1 MVVSFQISVVI
12 ALFRFQY
19 YYTISLSSMGEHNE
33 RTHLQQLQSK
43 VATLTAW
50 MEDQRSR
57 DQQLQDRFDQ
67 MQRSIELLIQNQA
80 AATGGLSSSG
90 GTLNTLVI
98 HSVPISSTTCVK
110 EISLGFSHFD
120 GQSPIMEWIFKAE
133 KFNYHHTPDQDRV
146 NIASIHFEKDV
157 IPWFHMLQRLQTV
170 NTWAEL
176 RRALESQFGP
186 LLFDCPMAELFK
198 LQQVGTV
205 ADYYLKF
212 MGLAHR
218 FEGLTLEVL
227 LNCFISGLNKDIRR
241 DVVAQAPNVL

>member
-1 MVVSFQISVVI
+1 
-12 ALFRFQY
+12 
-19 YYTISLSSMGEHNE
+19 
-33 RTHLQQLQSK
+33 
-43 VATLTAW
+43 
-50 MEDQRSR
+50 
-57 DQQLQDRFDQ
+57 
-67 MQRSIELLIQNQA
+67 
-80 AATGGLSSSG
+80 
-90 GTLNTLVI
+90 
-98 HSVPISSTTCVK
+98 
-110 EISLGFSHFD
+110 
-120 GQSPIMEWIFKAE
+120 MEWIFKAE

-241 DVVAQAPNVL
+241 DVVAQALADFLRAVSLAKLYEEKYVSVPSPCSTPFTP

>member
-1 MVVSFQISVVI
+1 MTVSFQISTVI
-12 ALFRFQY
+12 ALFLFQY
-19 YYTISLSSMGEHNE
+19 YYTVSLVLSLSSMAEHNE
-33 RTHLQQLQSK
+33 HTHLQQHQSQ
-43 VATLTAW
+43 VAMLTAW
-50 MEDQRSR
+50 MEDQRSK

-157 IPWFHMLQRLQTV
+157 IPWFQMLQRLQTV
-170 NTWAEL
+170 NMWVKL

-186 LLFDCPMAELFK
+186 SLFECPMDELFK

-218 FEGLTLEVL
+218 SEGLTLRRCLIVL
-227 LNCFISGLNKDIRR
+227 LVD
-241 DVVAQAPNVL
+241 

>member
-1 MVVSFQISVVI
+1 
-12 ALFRFQY
+12 
-19 YYTISLSSMGEHNE
+19 
-33 RTHLQQLQSK
+33 
-43 VATLTAW
+43 

-241 DVVAQAPNVL
+241 DVVAQALADFLRAVSLAKLYEEKYVSVPSPCSTPFTP